1 VNQSRPPL
9 MVVVGASF
17 TAGTGAA
24 HATDGWAYALAR
36 QLGWR
41 AIIRGIPGAGYVE
54 AGAGDA
60 GPIGRQIHQLD
71 IARLRPEL
79 IIVQA
84 GHNDAGAP
92 AGVLSSRVTG
102 LLQTLRA
109 EDPGARVALVTVFAT
124 GRVPSPAEVATDRT
138 LTDTVRR
145 ADPGA
150 LVLDPL
156 AQHWRFPTVADHL
169 HPDPSGHLWIAHR
182 VAESLLAAGLQSY
195 GSGCAPHGPL
205 NPSDQSPRAGL
216 LAA

>member
-1 VNQSRPPL
+1 

-17 TAGTGAA
+17 TAGIGAG

-36 QLGWR
+36 ELGWR
-41 AIIRGIPGAGYVE
+41 AVIRGIPGAGYVE

-60 GPIGRQIHQLD
+60 GPIGREIRQLD

-84 GHNDAGAP
+84 GHNDTGVP
-92 AGVLSSRVTG
+92 PDVLSSRVSS

-109 EDPGARVALVTVFAT
+109 EDPGARLALVTVFGT
-124 GRVPSPAEVATDRT
+124 GRLPTPAEAATDRT
-138 LTDTVRR
+138 VADTARHI
-145 ADPGA
+145 DPGA

-169 HPDPSGHLWIAHR
+169 HPDPRGHLWIAHR
-182 VAESLLAAGLQSY
+182 VADSLLATGIRPY
-195 GSGCAPHGPL
+195 GPGCALQRPL
-205 NPSDQSPRAGL
+205 NLSDRSSGAGL